1 VSIITLHMQGLNGL
15 DSDMRSD
22 LHDIVNALSNSLP
35 TVAAQTRTASTQS
48 NGNVAA
54 VKLGSSVMNTTTNK
68 LTTAAY
74 AEIKKYLDENHKGW
88 QTQCAATPCKQQ
100 IKATGDMTWVCKE
113 HHSSNKSSS
122 DNNWVQQVL
131 PTVSSAVPASTSSS
145 NAAPLLV
152 LNGAT
157 IRYSGYHMNMTP
169 HSALHVIHLCI
180 VRVIIR
186 HMIMQPV

>member
-100 IKATGDMTWVCKE
+100 IKATGDMK
-113 HHSSNKSSS
+113 
-122 DNNWVQQVL
+122 WVQQVL